1 MDTQAT
7 QLRPSRPT
15 VLGSVSTLGAA
26 LPFLA
31 LLVVGV
37 LFPLF
42 GGGYWGVIATRAC
55 VYWVLVSGLNLV
67 VGFAGQIAIGWVAL
81 LTLGAYTTSVLAAGN
96 VMPALPPYLALAIA
110 AVVGAIFGLIIG
122 LPALR
127 LRTFYFA
134 ITTLGF
140 ATIVTQVALA
150 WQSVTGGGV
159 GVAGPI
165 FPEPFAS
172 QWGFY
177 YFCFGLAAICTWTT
191 ANIAASRFGRA
202 LTAIRDAEVA
212 AEASGIA
219 KPALLGAVFLFSG
232 AVAAVAG
239 GLFAALQSYITPDAF
254 TLDLSVLFFI
264 AILIGGRGSILGPLL
279 GTILL
284 TVLPEFA
291 APLVAWSTF
300 LYAALLLVI
309 VLVIPGG
316 IAELLDFK
324 NRRPLESDRAIIPR
338 PDLLDR
344 LLGTTPNAGALTL
357 QQVALSFGGVQAI
370 DGLDLEI
377 RPGQVHGLI
386 GPNGSGKTTTLNVI
400 SGYYAPQRGAVRLND
415 AAMPVLAR
423 HQRARMRIARTFQT
437 PRIVGSASVLQNVMI
452 GGTIDGEG
460 TFVESLLSLPRHRR
474 DEAMLRD
481 TAMLAL
487 AAVGLERLAQ
497 VRADRLQHSELRFTE
512 IARALMLR
520 PAFLLL
526 DEPAAGLSAEE
537 IARLSALLLAIARA
551 GTGVLLVEH
560 HPDLIFDICHYVT
573 VLNLGMPISEPDPL
587 LDVAGL
593 SSGYGKIGVL
603 RGVDLNVG
611 AGEVVALLGPNG
623 AGKTTLLRAV
633 SGLLP
638 WSGSVRF
645 AGRDLAGFSPRET
658 VRCGLAHVV
667 EGHRVF
673 TQLSVLDN
681 LLLAAYDLPRGERA
695 VRVEEVFGLFPE
707 IAAKRHERAAALSG
721 GQQQILAVAQGL
733 VRRPRL
739 LMLDEP
745 SAGLSPVLVDRVL
758 VVVQRLREAGTAVL
772 LVEQLI
778 EKALAL
784 ADRVYA
790 LARGSIVLEAKTGE
804 ADLPL
809 RLQHA
814 YMATGS
820 FHT

>member
-1 MDTQAT
+1 MAQV
-7 QLRPSRPT
+7 RPSRADA
-15 VLGSVSTLGAA
+15 LGATSTLGVG
-26 LPFLA
+26 LPFLV
-31 LLVVGV
+31 LLVIGV
-37 LFPLF
+37 AFPLF

-81 LTLGAYTTSVLAAGN
+81 LTLGAYTTSVLVAGT
-96 VMPALPPYLALAIA
+96 VTPELSPYLALAIA
-110 AVVGAIFGLIIG
+110 AVVGAIFGLIVG

-165 FPEPFAS
+165 FPKPFDS

-177 YFCFGLAAICTWTT
+177 YFCFALAAICTWMT

-212 AEASGIA
+212 AEACGIA
-219 KPALLGAVFLFSG
+219 KPALLALVFLFSG

-239 GLFAALQSYITPDAF
+239 GLFASLQSYITPDAF

-264 AILIGGRGSILGPLL
+264 AILIGGRSSILGPLL

-300 LYAALLLVI
+300 LYAVLLLVI
-309 VLVIPGG
+309 VLAMPGG

-324 NRRPLESDRAIIPR
+324 NRRPLESGRAIVPR
-338 PDLLDR
+338 PELLGR
-344 LLGTTPNAGALTL
+344 LLASPAGAGALTL
-357 QQVALSFGGVQAI
+357 EQVALSFGGVHAI

-377 RPGQVHGLI
+377 RSGQIHGLI

-400 SGYYAPQRGAVRLND
+400 SGYYAQQSGAVRLNGT
-415 AAMPVLAR
+415 ALPVLER
-423 HQRARMRIARTFQT
+423 HRRANMRIARTFQT

-452 GGTIDGEG
+452 GGTIDGQC

-474 DEAMLRD
+474 DEVLLRD

-487 AAVGLERLAQ
+487 AAVGLERLAS

-537 IARLSALLLAIARA
+537 IGRLGALVAAIARA

-560 HPDLIFDICHYVT
+560 HADLIFDICHHVT
-573 VLNLGMPISEPDPL
+573 VLNLGKNL
-587 LDVAGL
+587 AAGTPAEIR
-593 SSGYGKIGVL
+593 SH
-603 RGVDLNVG
+603 R
-611 AGEVVALLGPNG
+611 EVVNAYLGG
-623 AGKTTLLRAV
+623 
-633 SGLLP
+633 
-638 WSGSVRF
+638 
-645 AGRDLAGFSPRET
+645 
-658 VRCGLAHVV
+658 
-667 EGHRVF
+667 
-673 TQLSVLDN
+673 
-681 LLLAAYDLPRGERA
+681 
-695 VRVEEVFGLFPE
+695 
-707 IAAKRHERAAALSG
+707 
-721 GQQQILAVAQGL
+721 
-733 VRRPRL
+733 
-739 LMLDEP
+739 
-745 SAGLSPVLVDRVL
+745 
-758 VVVQRLREAGTAVL
+758 
-772 LVEQLI
+772 
-778 EKALAL
+778 
-784 ADRVYA
+784 
-790 LARGSIVLEAKTGE
+790 
-804 ADLPL
+804 
-809 RLQHA
+809 
-814 YMATGS
+814 
-820 FHT
+820 